1 MEPNT
6 AVDVSKF
13 VTFAAQ
19 IRERWF
25 PDEPT
30 WGPWF
35 RGLRRSDYELVPS
48 FPRCWKNPRPVDDS
62 RNMEDE
68 LRQEF
73 VMRAPSLIA
82 MSPQDAWDWYFLM
95 QHSGAPTRLLDWTE
109 GSLIALYFAVRDA
122 ARDNDASADAA
133 VWVLDPWWLNKL
145 AVDVAEVITPSIA
158 TGTAKEDSKRYKPWL
173 PERFEKVPLP
183 ELPVAV
189 YPSYTVPRI
198 GMQRS
203 CFTVHGSD
211 PKAFEKVASREDSR
225 LLKVVVPSSS
235 VIEIRKQLVLSG
247 IDELTIYPDVDGLG
261 RSLTKVLE
269 IEAKAASTIW
279 HT

>member
-1 MEPNT
+1 MPN
-6 AVDVSKF
+6 
-13 VTFAAQ
+13 
-19 IRERWF
+19 
-25 PDEPT
+25 EPT

-35 RGLRRSDYELVPS
+35 RGLKRSNYELIPS
-48 FPRCWKNPRPVDDS
+48 FPRRWRILRPVDDS

-73 VMRAPSLIA
+73 VMRAPSFI
-82 MSPQDAWDWYFLM
+82 STPPQDAWDWYFLM

-122 ARDNDASADAA
+122 GDDDASDAA

-145 AVDVAEVITPSIA
+145 AVGVSEVITPSTA
-158 TGTAKEDSKRYKPWL
+158 TGIGKEDAMRYKAWL
-173 PERFEKVPLP
+173 PERFEKVQLP
-183 ELPVAV
+183 EFPVAV

-198 GMQRS
+198 GTQRS

-211 PKAFEKVASREDSR
+211 PKAFEKLASKEDSG
-225 LLKVVVPSSS
+225 LLKIVIPSLHAT
-235 VIEIRKQLVLSG
+235 EIRKQLVLSG

-279 HT
+279 HV